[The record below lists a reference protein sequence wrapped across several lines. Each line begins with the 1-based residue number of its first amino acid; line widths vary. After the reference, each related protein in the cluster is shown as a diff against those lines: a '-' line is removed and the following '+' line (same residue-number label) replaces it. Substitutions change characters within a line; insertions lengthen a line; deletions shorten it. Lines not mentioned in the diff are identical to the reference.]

1 MSDFVARLAV
11 KGMMTCAG
19 CRDAE
24 NKQPHTCGIDF
35 ALHEQERT
43 SVGAAALAT
52 DKRKRHEVQLRSDTC
67 GVAVKFDTAD
77 GAAPPPPPGAPA
89 LPKVWLRTPAG
100 AYVQVAGSLARCCD
114 GLGLELGAVL
124 GVLDGRAA
132 EHRGWRAGLGDAD
145 EACAAE
151 AAGAAPA
158 RTDRVVFA
166 RLEAQRYF
174 RAVLLPA
181 RGASGRVLQALVR
194 RKLGLPPVAAG
205 PALRARIVSA
215 EDDGAAL
222 VLASHADWER
232 LARHPPPAPP
242 RLVVEAT

>member
-89 LPKVWLRTPAG
+89 LPK
-100 AYVQVAGSLARCCD
+100 
-114 GLGLELGAVL
+114 
-124 GVLDGRAA
+124 
-132 EHRGWRAGLGDAD
+132 
-145 EACAAE
+145 
-151 AAGAAPA
+151 GAAHA
-158 RTDRVVFA
+158 
-166 RLEAQRYF
+166 
-174 RAVLLPA
+174 
-181 RGASGRVLQALVR
+181 GGRVGR
-194 RKLGLPPVAAG
+194 
-205 PALRARIVSA
+205 
-215 EDDGAAL
+215 
-222 VLASHADWER
+222 
-232 LARHPPPAPP
+232 
-242 RLVVEAT
+242 

>member
-89 LPKVWLRTPAG
+89 LPKVWLRTL
-100 AYVQVAGSLARCCD
+100 QRSWL
-114 GLGLELGAVL
+114 LW
-124 GVLDGRAA
+124 AA
-132 EHRGWRAGLGDAD
+132 HLMR
-145 EACAAE
+145 
-151 AAGAAPA
+151 
-158 RTDRVVFA
+158 A
-166 RLEAQRYF
+166 RLEREQRD
-174 RAVLLPA
+174 AVRQRCRLSACCLLPA
-181 RGASGRVLQALVR
+181 AACL
-194 RKLGLPPVAAG
+194 LPAICY
-205 PALRARIVSA
+205 LS
-215 EDDGAAL
+215 L
-222 VLASHADWER
+222 
-232 LARHPPPAPP
+232 
-242 RLVVEAT
+242 